1 MTGPPRWRKSQSRR
15 SEPWAEL
22 TQTALS
28 SLRAFSPAA
37 MTPINQLIPN
47 VPVQLAQWPQGN
59 LVEKL
64 LAEVVRIADNHL
76 ICIIM
81 CRADLR

>member
-1 MTGPPRWRKSQSRR
+1 MTGPPRWKKSQSRR

-22 TQTALS
+22 AQTALS
-28 SLRAFSPAA
+28 SRRAFIPAA
-37 MTPINQLIPN
+37 MAPINQHIPN

-64 LAEVVRIADNHL
+64 LAEVVRIADNYL

-81 CRADLR
+81 CRDDLR